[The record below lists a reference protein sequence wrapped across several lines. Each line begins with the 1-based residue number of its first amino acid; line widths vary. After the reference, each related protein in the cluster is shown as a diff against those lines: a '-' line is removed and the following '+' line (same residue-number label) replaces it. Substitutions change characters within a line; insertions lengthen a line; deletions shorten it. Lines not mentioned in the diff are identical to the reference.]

1 MNTTRPEP
9 IDFDA
14 WLAASPDVEP
24 MSGDENRHGD
34 WNHLLVT
41 QKESP
46 SFSLLLVT

>member
-1 MNTTRPEP
+1 MNTTRREP

-34 WNHLLVT
+34 WNHLLVHVPLRKNT
-41 QKESP
+41 Q
-46 SFSLLLVT
+46 L